1 MLNKAFRNLL
11 VSKNGYP
18 VKHAVAMNVSMC
30 VVKAGH
36 FIVDTFC
43 TLREGDY
50 DLRMFYS
57 KVTIIQSTE
66 YSKEAESIEKCF

>member
-1 MLNKAFRNLL
+1 
-11 VSKNGYP
+11 
-18 VKHAVAMNVSMC
+18 MNVSMC

-43 TLREGDY
+43 ALREGDY

-57 KVTIIQSTE
+57 KVTIIQSTK